1 MLPVRHPRWWL
12 VFGWAWII
20 IAIVVCL
27 LPGRALPP
35 TTLVSDKFEHFLL
48 YGFLMVWFAGLYPRA
63 RYVMIAVALL
73 LMGIAIEMAQ
83 GAMNLGRTADVRDV
97 IANSIGVGIGLTL
110 SLLGLGGWAQWIDGW
125 TRGRAAANS
134 D

>member
-27 LPGRALPP
+27 LPGKNLPV
-35 TTLVSDKFEHFLL
+35 THVSDKIEHAAL
-48 YGFLMVWFAGLYPRA
+48 YAFLMIWFAGLYPRS
-63 RYVMIAVALL
+63 RYTLIAVALL
-73 LMGIAIEMAQ
+73 LLGVAIELAQ
-83 GAMNLGRTADVRDV
+83 GAMHLGRTADVRDV

-125 TRGRAAANS
+125 ARGRAATTS